1 MTTLLWDVRSALEEK
16 EANMMQD
23 IINKNK
29 NKDSYY
35 VQVCANWTTN
45 ACDEM
50 KTTYILRSEEPPKML
65 GSKLYKID
73 NKKGSIIKEWE
84 LPMDVLVPE
93 QDLDIHNQ
101 SETVHESVK
110 SIAPVIQV
118 S

>member
-1 MTTLLWDVRSALEEK
+1 MTLLWDVRSAMEEK
-16 EANMMQD
+16 ESIMMQS
-23 IINKNK
+23 IIDKNK
-29 NKDSYY
+29 DKDSYY
-35 VQVCANWTTN
+35 VQVCANWTN
-45 ACDEM
+45 HFCEEM
-50 KTTYILRSEEPPKML
+50 KTTYILRSQEPPKML

-73 NKKGSIIKEWE
+73 NRKGIINKEWE